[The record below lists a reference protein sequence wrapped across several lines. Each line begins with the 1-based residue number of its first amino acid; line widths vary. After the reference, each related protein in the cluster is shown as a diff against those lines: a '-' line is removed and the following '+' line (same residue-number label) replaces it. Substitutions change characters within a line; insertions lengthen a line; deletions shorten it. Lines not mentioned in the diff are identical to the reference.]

1 MTRRSK
7 SLQSNNDVENTIQR
21 IRLRKLSLVVNME
34 RRRFGKLDLKI
45 VLFLILFIIVM
56 KNNYATSLNNQD
68 PNSDDALKDEY
79 SNQDESTYEEV
90 EYDYIE
96 YDDRN
101 IVEYDSYENE
111 YDYKNDDEI
120 YKEKVMYLNQHDRRI
135 NLCFLNASDQRHT
148 QNEQKWTRGYGEPL
162 HFWLTF
168 IEQMFNEEDKIS
180 DKKSSQ
186 IFAKFTFFSSGQ
198 PRLYEIGH
206 TGVGVMWRQHGRDIC
221 DGWLY
226 GRWKV
231 TNDDKN
237 QRLHGVSSSEWEFSG
252 GTGYSDPRNVEYVL
266 AYIYQDMR
274 TAIVGE
280 FYEGVLLRGFH
291 RRVVGY
297 RCIDGILV
305 LKFSNLN
312 PDDKLNPTFRFEMP
326 NSSFISSNPKL
337 MDPYEKSNI
346 YVKESTIAGM
356 RYSEGIFAKRHIPSF
371 RLVAVYAGVLLTDS
385 ECQDIF
391 KNVSIEMHEDLHKN
405 QIELNDDLTID
416 VPPHYSDIIN
426 YRSSLGHKVNNKLD
440 EDEINAEFGIMNH
453 PRFGLVQCIRS
464 IRDIEPGEEIFVDY
478 GYGDE
483 EEDWH
488 PNWYKNMLW
497 DRNKDYEN

>member
-1 MTRRSK
+1 MSRRSQ
-7 SLQSNNDVENTIQR
+7 SLQSNNDVENIIQR
-21 IRLRKLSLVVNME
+21 IRLRKLSLVLNMK

-45 VLFLILFIIVM
+45 VLFLILFIIVI
-56 KNNYATSLNNQD
+56 KNTYATSITNQE
-68 PNSDDALKDEY
+68 PNSDDASKDGY
-79 SNQDESTYEEV
+79 SDQNESINEEV
-90 EYDYIE
+90 EYDFIE
-96 YDDRN
+96 YDDTN
-101 IVEYDSYENE
+101 IVEYDSYEDE
-111 YDYKNDDEI
+111 IDYENDDEM
-120 YKEKVMYLNQHDRRI
+120 YKEKVMYLNYHDGRS
-135 NLCFLNASDQRHT
+135 NLCFLNGSDQL
-148 QNEQKWTRGYGEPL
+148 NIKKEQKWTRGYGEPL
-162 HFWLTF
+162 HLWLNF
-168 IEQMFNEEDKIS
+168 IEQLFNEEDDIS
-180 DKKSSQ
+180 DKQSSQ
-186 IFAKFTFFSSGQ
+186 LFAKFRFFLSGQ
-198 PRLYEIGH
+198 PTLYEVGH
-206 TGVGVMWRQHGRDIC
+206 TGVGVLWRQHGREIC

-231 TNDDKN
+231 TNDVKN
-237 QRLHGVSSSEWEFSG
+237 QRLLRLPSPEWEFSG

-266 AYIYQDMR
+266 AYIYQDMK

-291 RRVVGY
+291 RKVVGY

-305 LKFSNLN
+305 LRFSKLN
-312 PDDKLNPTFRFEMP
+312 PDVKLSPTFRFEMP

-371 RLVAVYAGVLLTDS
+371 RLVAVYAGVLLSDS

-391 KNVSIEMHEDLHKN
+391 ENVSIEMHEDLHKN

-416 VPPHYSDIIN
+416 VPPYYSDIIN
-426 YRSSLGHKVNNKLD
+426 YRGSLGHKVNNKLD
-440 EDEINAEFGIMNH
+440 EDEINAEFGNMNH
-453 PRFGLVQCIRS
+453 PRFGLIICIRS
-464 IRDIEPGEEIFVDY
+464 IRVIEPGEEIFVDY
-478 GYGDE
+478 GYGVE

-497 DRNKDYEN
+497 DRNKDYDY